1 MKKSTV
7 LTTAVILAVTGTL
20 IAAKSFAP
28 ATSAAPT
35 QYRAL
40 APVASAI
47 TADMRPIV
55 PSPVIDPN
63 GAIFVG
69 TGDGAGGA
77 WVKP

>member
-7 LTTAVILAVTGTL
+7 LTAAAILAVTGTL
-20 IAAKSFAP
+20 IAVKSFAP
-28 ATSAAPT
+28 ATSAAAT
-35 QYRAL
+35 QHRVL
-40 APVASAI
+40 APAAAI

-55 PSPVIDPN
+55 PSPVIDAN
-63 GAIFVG
+63 GAVFVG